1 MPKYNVVVRDECVYE
16 KVVEAKN
23 EHDAWTKAI
32 DDIDASGFAGWQ
44 PADKPETTRL
54 HVMEV

>member
-1 MPKYNVVVRDECVYE
+1 VRDECVYE

-23 EHDAWTKAI
+23 EQDAWTKAI